1 MSDTYSDPTF
11 KTDYEEKL
19 NSLDDQFL
27 YNDLEEMHKT
37 SKFTLNE
44 LFLNKQWNPSKLNL
58 DEKNAFIH
66 GLNLAV
72 CGPLFED
79 V

>member
-1 MSDTYSDPTF
+1 M
-11 KTDYEEKL
+11 
-19 NSLDDQFL
+19 L
-27 YNDLEEMHKT
+27 YNNLNDMPKFDL
-37 SKFTLNE
+37 NN
-44 LFLNKQWNPSKLNL
+44 LFMNKEWNPSKLNL
-58 DEKNAFIH
+58 DSKNAFIH